1 MEYKL
6 LGVSGLILIILL
18 LTWLKDGENMNPPL
32 ERRAI
37 IDFTTIAIFWIVY
50 EFYNFSRDKAFEE
63 EVVMII
69 NLALLFFLARM
80 IQLIAQLN
88 PMVQE
93 FVSFLKKKGIKID
106 EIDDEKGDLTM
117 ALKTQQTVTL
127 TGASEINGVQI
138 AYFNASIP
146 QGVGSS
152 TISRNI
158 TNQDLYDANRTEV
171 RADEAEFQGKVY
183 AIEDSLLDE

>member
-127 TGASEINGVQI
+127 TGTSEIDGAQI

-146 QGVGSS
+146 QGEGSS
-152 TISRNI
+152 SISRNI
-158 TNQDLYDANRTEV
+158 INQALYEPNRTAV
-171 RADEAEFQGKVY
+171 RADEDKFK
-183 AIEDSLLDE
+183 

>member
-37 IDFTTIAIFWIVY
+37 IDFTTICIFWIVY
-50 EFYNFSRDKAFEE
+50 EFYNFSKDKAFEE

-88 PMVQE
+88 PMVQD
-93 FVSFLKKKGIKID
+93 FVAFLKKKGIKID
-106 EIDDEKGDLTM
+106 EIDDEKG
-117 ALKTQQTVTL
+117 
-127 TGASEINGVQI
+127 G
-138 AYFNASIP
+138 
-146 QGVGSS
+146 
-152 TISRNI
+152 
-158 TNQDLYDANRTEV
+158 
-171 RADEAEFQGKVY
+171 
-183 AIEDSLLDE
+183 